1 MTTRRGG
8 RGSTAHLPTAP
19 GRRGPTIRRASAASN
34 RVRAVAALVIVV
46 CVVALYGLTAS
57 SAFAYRRLALTGAT
71 YTPEAEVTGAIRAEL
86 GRNLFTLST
95 GGMAERLRSLTT
107 VRDASVEVTLPD
119 TLRVRL
125 EERVPIVVWVVG
137 DARFLI
143 DKDRN
148 AFARDD
154 GTKGLPV
161 IDDRRVASSALFI
174 GSQVD
179 AVDFDAATR
188 LASLRP
194 ADVGSGAAALGV
206 TVDDDQGYVLD
217 SGKDGWK
224 ATFGFY
230 TPTIRRTD
238 LIPGQ
243 VRLLRSLLA
252 GREAKVAT
260 ILLADERN
268 GTFTEKTAP

>member
-1 MTTRRGG
+1 M
-8 RGSTAHLPTAP
+8 
-19 GRRGPTIRRASAASN
+19 
-34 RVRAVAALVIVV
+34 AALVIVA
-46 CVVALYGLTAS
+46 CVVALYGVTAS
-57 SAFAYRRLALTGAT
+57 SAFAYRRLALSGAT
-71 YTPEAEVTGAIRAEL
+71 YTPAAEVSGAIRAEL

-95 GGMAERLRSLTT
+95 AGMAERLRSLPT
-107 VRDASVEVTLPD
+107 VRDASVEVALPD

-125 EERVPIVVWVVG
+125 EEREPIVVWVVG
-137 DARFLI
+137 EARFLV
-143 DKDRN
+143 DTDRN

-154 GTKGLPV
+154 GTTDLPV
-161 IDDRRVASSALFI
+161 IDDRRAASSSLFV

-179 AVDFDAATR
+179 PVDFDAATR

-194 ADVGSGAAALGV
+194 ADVGSGAAALRV
-206 TVDDDQGYVLD
+206 TIDDDRGFVLD
-217 SGKDGWK
+217 SGKDGWT
-224 ATFGFY
+224 AIFGFY

-260 ILLADERN
+260 VLLADERN

>member
-1 MTTRRGG
+1 M
-8 RGSTAHLPTAP
+8 
-19 GRRGPTIRRASAASN
+19 
-34 RVRAVAALVIVV
+34 AALVIIA

-57 SAFAYRRLALTGAT
+57 SVFSYRRLALTGAT
-71 YTPEAEVTGAIRAEL
+71 YTNETDVTGSIRTEV

-95 GGMAERLRSLTT
+95 AGMAERLRSLPT
-107 VRDASVEVTLPD
+107 VRDASVEVSLPD

-125 EERVPIVVWVVG
+125 EERTPIAVWVVG

-143 DKDRN
+143 DRDRN
-148 AFARDD
+148 AFALDD
-154 GTKGLPV
+154 GTKALPV
-161 IDDRRVASSALFI
+161 IDDQRPGSAGLFI
-174 GSQVD
+174 GSQLD
-179 AVDFDAATR
+179 AVDFDAAAR

-194 ADVGSGAAALGV
+194 ADVGSGAAALHV
-206 TVDDDQGYVLD
+206 TIDDTQGFVVDD
-217 SGKDGWK
+217 GKDGWK

-230 TPTIRRTD
+230 TPTIRKTD

-260 ILLADERN
+260 VLLADERN
-268 GTFTEKTAP
+268 GTYTEKTAP